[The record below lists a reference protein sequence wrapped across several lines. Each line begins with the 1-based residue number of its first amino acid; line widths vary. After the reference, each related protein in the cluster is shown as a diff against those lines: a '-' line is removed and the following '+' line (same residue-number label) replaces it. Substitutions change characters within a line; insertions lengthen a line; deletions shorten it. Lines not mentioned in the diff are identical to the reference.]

1 MEGQTM
7 TMASCYL
14 MFPALSSFFSS
25 IEHLR
30 VLTLATLEV
39 GATVN
44 ALCNSPARVADGDPA
59 TTIMPAPRRRC
70 FSQAARQPDAAR
82 RPKSRF
88 WIRPVVVRF
97 GDRHPFL
104 LVAACY
110 LTLWLFQ
117 GDLRLRYSNSMR
129 QTLTFR
135 NLPWRNTMR
144 SVEQGAGVLA
154 SWQC

>member
-1 MEGQTM
+1 
-7 TMASCYL
+7 
-14 MFPALSSFFSS
+14 
-25 IEHLR
+25 
-30 VLTLATLEV
+30 
-39 GATVN
+39 
-44 ALCNSPARVADGDPA
+44 
-59 TTIMPAPRRRC
+59 MPVPRRRC

-104 LVAACY
+104 LVAASC

-135 NLPWRNTMR
+135 NSQPWRNTVR
-144 SVEQGAGVLA
+144 SVYRTRGVLA